1 MLDNYASANVAF
13 LHPSYMNVSKVSN
26 IITFR
31 TTFVTSILIYFTCQV
46 RYLHLKKKNATKNV
60 AMWNTIFP
68 YDFGISNGIKE
79 LLTEISIPTGFEQ
92 YPIRIL
98 KL

>member
-1 MLDNYASANVAF
+1 M
-13 LHPSYMNVSKVSN
+13 
-26 IITFR
+26 
-31 TTFVTSILIYFTCQV
+31 
-46 RYLHLKKKNATKNV
+46 KKKNATKNV